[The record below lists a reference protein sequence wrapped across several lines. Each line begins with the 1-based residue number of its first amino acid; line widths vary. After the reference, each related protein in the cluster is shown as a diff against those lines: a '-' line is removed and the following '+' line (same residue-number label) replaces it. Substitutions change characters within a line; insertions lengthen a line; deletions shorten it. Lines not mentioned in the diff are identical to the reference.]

1 MALLGV
7 SEWYQWHQKADL
19 MGLIYTLGGITGGAL
34 RKGDEARVGE
44 VDAKYAI

>member
-1 MALLGV
+1 MASKSRLDG
-7 SEWYQWHQKADL
+7 SDL
-19 MGLIYTLGGITGGAL
+19 YLGGRTGGAL